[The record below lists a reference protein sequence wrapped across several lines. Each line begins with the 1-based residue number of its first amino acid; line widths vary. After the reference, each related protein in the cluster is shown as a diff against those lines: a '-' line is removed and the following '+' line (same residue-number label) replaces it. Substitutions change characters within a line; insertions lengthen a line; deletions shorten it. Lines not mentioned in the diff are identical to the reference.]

1 MYGSNKNS
9 VGGLNMDYKMIG
21 KNIRARR
28 KELGLT
34 QEKVAEM
41 ADVSTS
47 FYSYIENGTRKA
59 GITTFVKLSEEL
71 GISLDYIIYG
81 IKDENEELDEYE
93 TKILFRLKNMDSSKK
108 LFVLKML
115 DLINLSQE

>member
-1 MYGSNKNS
+1 
-9 VGGLNMDYKMIG
+9 MDYKKIG
-21 KNIRARR
+21 TNIRVKR

-41 ADVSTS
+41 ADISTS
-47 FYSYIENGTRKA
+47 FYSHIENGTRKA

-71 GISLDYIIYG
+71 GISLDYIING
-81 IKDENEELDEYE
+81 LEDKKEEPDEYVR
-93 TKILFRLKNMDSSKK
+93 KILFKLKDMNESKK

-115 DLINLSQE
+115 DLINSCE

>member
-1 MYGSNKNS
+1 
-9 VGGLNMDYKMIG
+9 MDYKMIG

-47 FYSYIENGTRKA
+47 FYSHIENGTRKA

-71 GISLDYIIYG
+71 GISPDYIIYG
-81 IKDENEELDEYE
+81 IKDEKEELGEYE